1 MLVLLPPSETK
12 APGGSARRGP
22 LRLESLS
29 FPTLNTV
36 RSRLLDELVALAADP
51 ASARRV
57 LKLTDHQDAELAL
70 NVALRDAATMP
81 ALHRYTGVL
90 YDGLG
95 YRTLDADARRRAN
108 KRIVVVSALFG
119 ALRPTDPIPAY
130 RLSGSTILPGA
141 GSLRRLWAAALG
153 PVLRDAGFVVDLR
166 SGAYQAL
173 APVPGAVTVR
183 VLTPGADGELGVV
196 SHFNK
201 HYKGQL
207 AQALVATPGRIGSVA
222 GVMDAAADAGLK
234 LVRTGPTTL
243 DLLV

>member
-36 RSRLLDELVALAADP
+36 RSRLLDELVALSADP
-51 ASARRV
+51 VAARRV
-57 LKLTDHQDAELAL
+57 LKLTERQDAELTL
-70 NVALRDAATMP
+70 NAALRVAPTMP

-90 YDGLG
+90 YDALG
-95 YRTLDADARRRAN
+95 YRTLDADARRRAT
-108 KRIVVVSALFG
+108 KRLVVVSALFG

-130 RLSGSTILPGA
+130 RLSGGTTLPGL
-141 GSLRRLWAAALG
+141 GSLRTLWPAALG
-153 PVLRDAGFVVDLR
+153 PVLRESGFVVDLR
-166 SGAYQAL
+166 SGAYAAL

-183 VLTPGADGELGVV
+183 VLSEGAVI

-201 HYKGQL
+201 AYKGRL
-207 AQALVATPGRIGSVA
+207 ARALVSTPGRIGSVN
-222 GVMDAAADAGLK
+222 GVLDAATEAGLK

>member
-12 APGGSARRGP
+12 APGGSTRRGP

-29 FPTLNTV
+29 FPTLNAV
-36 RSRLLDELVALAADP
+36 RARLLDELVALAADP
-51 ASARRV
+51 AAARRV
-57 LKLTDHQDAELAL
+57 LKLTEHQDAELAL
-70 NVALRDAATMP
+70 NAALRGAATMP

-108 KRIVVVSALFG
+108 KRLVVVSALFG

-130 RLSGSTILPGA
+130 RLSGGTTLPGL
-141 GSLRRLWAAALG
+141 GSLRTLWPAALG
-153 PVLRDAGFVVDLR
+153 PVLRESGFVVDLR
-166 SGAYQAL
+166 SGAYAAL

-183 VLTPGADGELGVV
+183 VLSEGAVI

-201 HYKGQL
+201 AYKGRL
-207 AQALVATPGRIGSVA
+207 ARALVSTSGRIGSVN
-222 GVMDAAADAGLK
+222 GVLDAATEAGLK

-243 DLLV
+243 DLLA

>member
-22 LRLESLS
+22 LRLDSLS

-36 RSRLLDELVALAADP
+36 RARLLDALVALAADAP
-51 ASARRV
+51 LARRA
-57 LKLTDHQDAELAL
+57 LKLTGQQDAELAV
-70 NVALRDAATMP
+70 NAALWSLPTMP

-90 YDGLG
+90 YDALD
-95 YRTLDADARRRAN
+95 YRSLPADARRRAN
-108 KRIVVVSALFG
+108 GRLVVVSALFG

-130 RLSGSTILPGA
+130 RLSGGVSLPGI
-141 GSLRRLWAAALG
+141 GPLRQVWPRVLA

-166 SGAYQAL
+166 SAAYLAL

-183 VLTPGADGELGVV
+183 VVGVA

-201 HYKGQL
+201 AHKGRL
-207 AQALVATPGRIGSVA
+207 ARALVSTPGRVSSVD
-222 GVMDAAADAGLK
+222 GVLAAAADAGLK
-234 LVRTGPTTL
+234 LVATGDRSL

>member
-22 LRLESLS
+22 LRIEALGFPSL
-29 FPTLNTV
+29 NAV
-36 RSRLLDELVALAADP
+36 RNQILDELVALAAEP
-51 ASARRV
+51 ALARRV
-57 LKLTDHQDAELAL
+57 LKLTGNQDAELAR
-70 NVALRDAATMP
+70 NAELRTAPTMP

-90 YDGLG
+90 YDALG

-108 KRIVVVSALFG
+108 KRLVVTSALFG

-130 RLSGSTILPGA
+130 RLSGGTTLPAA
-141 GSLRRLWAAALG
+141 GSLRRLWPPALG

-183 VLTPGADGELGVV
+183 VLSPGADGEPTVV

-201 HYKGQL
+201 HYKGEL
-207 AQALVATPGRIGSVA
+207 ARALVTTSGRIGSVA
-222 GVMDAAADAGLK
+222 GVLDAAAEAGLK
-234 LVRTGPTTL
+234 LERTGQTTL